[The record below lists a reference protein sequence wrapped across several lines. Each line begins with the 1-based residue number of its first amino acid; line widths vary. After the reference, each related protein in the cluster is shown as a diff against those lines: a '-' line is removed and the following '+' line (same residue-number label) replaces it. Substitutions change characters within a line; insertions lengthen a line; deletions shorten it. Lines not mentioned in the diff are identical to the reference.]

1 MGIDWFALAEAAAE
15 AVSQVIVVVICGIL
29 LTKAGLFS
37 PQTQR
42 GLSKINLYFLTP
54 CLIFTKIASAL
65 SWERFV
71 TFWPIPLMYLIF
83 SIINFTVAQVGSR
96 LLRFSSEETRFA
108 TASIMFFNNNSL
120 PIALVQSLALSGAAK
135 MLLRDENDT
144 AEAVLARGVSY
155 ILFTSVF
162 DNLVRWSFGMNL
174 LSHHKGD
181 ETNGKDVGT
190 TLVNNNTGP
199 AAISNTSSEQGDV
212 IIDVDSHPAP
222 PTTNTITTT
231 PERTWTSRLIATLKK
246 ARGLLQP
253 PLVTAIVALLVGLIR
268 PLHHI
273 LMDPD
278 SKVFIFLIKPLDTCG
293 RAAVPMILLCLG
305 AQVLSFDSNTPADPA
320 NAETSARTVT
330 ASSSTAN
337 SYRAPTPYGTA
348 LSSDLSPD
356 LLGDPIFRL
365 TLVML
370 SASPTAVNM
379 MQICQI
385 NGFFEKKM
393 ARLLFWSYCVVGVP
407 GILVWVM
414 VALQASTW
422 GS

>member
-1 MGIDWFALAEAAAE
+1 
-15 AVSQVIVVVICGIL
+15 
-29 LTKAGLFS
+29 
-37 PQTQR
+37 
-42 GLSKINLYFLTP
+42 
-54 CLIFTKIASAL
+54 
-65 SWERFV
+65 
-71 TFWPIPLMYLIF
+71 
-83 SIINFTVAQVGSR
+83 
-96 LLRFSSEETRFA
+96 
-108 TASIMFFNNNSL
+108 
-120 PIALVQSLALSGAAK
+120 
-135 MLLRDENDT
+135 
-144 AEAVLARGVSY
+144 
-155 ILFTSVF
+155 
-162 DNLVRWSFGMNL
+162 MNL

-181 ETNGKDVGT
+181 DTNGKEDGS
-190 TLVNNNTGP
+190 TLVNDNIGS
-199 AAISNTSSEQGDV
+199 AAISNTNSEQGDV

-222 PTTNTITTT
+222 PTTTTITTT
-231 PERTWTSRLIATLKK
+231 PERTWTSQLIATLQK

-253 PLVTAIVALLVGLIR
+253 PLITAIVALFVGLVR

-320 NAETSARTVT
+320 KAVSSLRTAT
-330 ASSSTAN
+330 ATSSTAN
-337 SYRAPTPYGTA
+337 SSRAPTPYGTA
-348 LSSDLSPD
+348 LSSEPQHSNGIDARRGSSSSNGSSTSGSSNESSPLLNRSTVATTSSQKSTSDQHRHPHPVDLESHSKNQITHRKYNNSHNPIPFILFCRMLLSPLITLPAILLVPNSLSPD
-356 LLGDPIFRL
+356 LLNDPIFRL
-365 TLVML
+365 TMVML

>member
-29 LTKAGLFS
+29 LTKAGLLS

-65 SWERFV
+65 SWDRFV
-71 TFWPIPLMYLIF
+71 TFWPIPLFYSVFLIV
-83 SIINFTVAQVGSR
+83 NFTVAQIGSK
-96 LLRFSSEETRFA
+96 LLRLTKEETRFA

-135 MLLRDENDT
+135 LLLRDENDT

-162 DNLVRWSFGMNL
+162 DNLVRWSFGLNL

-181 ETNGKDVGT
+181 NTNGKEEGGT
-190 TLVNNNTGP
+190 SNNDNGTGP
-199 AAISNTSSEQGDV
+199 VAISNNDLGDV
-212 IIDVDSHPAP
+212 IIDVDSHPDPQTLP
-222 PTTNTITTT
+222 PITVT
-231 PERTWTSRLIATLKK
+231 PTTWTSRLVAILKK

-253 PLVTAIVALLVGLIR
+253 PLVTAIVALIVGLIR

-278 SKVFIFLIKPLDTCG
+278 SKVFIFLIRPLDTCG

-305 AQVLSFDSNTPADPA
+305 AQVLSFDSNTEAQ
-320 NAETSARTVT
+320 S
-330 ASSSTAN
+330 N
-337 SYRAPTPYGTA
+337 SNNNPVPFILFCRMF
-348 LSSDLSPD
+348 LSPLITLPAILLVPNSLSPT

-365 TLVML
+365 TMVML

-414 VALQASTW
+414 VALQAATW